1 MKKVELLAP
10 AGDLDKLKTAIDY
23 GADAVYM
30 AGSDY
35 GLRTA
40 SKNFTADDM
49 REACDYAHKRGK
61 KNTYNYEYF
70 SSQ

>member
-30 AGSDY
+30 AGP
-35 GLRTA
+35 
-40 SKNFTADDM
+40 N
-49 REACDYAHKRGK
+49 
-61 KNTYNYEYF
+61 
-70 SSQ
+70 